1 MRTSTLAD
9 RMNVHTDGPSD
20 GRPIVFAH
28 GFGCDQTLWS
38 EVAPSF
44 ADRYRTVLF
53 DYVGSGGSDM
63 TAYDFDRYATLDGYA
78 EDLVRL
84 IEELDLHDVVL
95 VGHSV
100 SSMVGA
106 LAQVAI
112 PDRITSLVMIG
123 PSPRYINDE
132 GYVGGFTREDIEGL
146 LEALASNYGAWS
158 QAMAPAIVGNADRPR
173 LGAELT
179 EAFCRTDPDVAR
191 NFARATFLSDTRDV
205 LPKVTAPTLVLQ
217 CSEDIIAPESVGRY
231 VAARMREAQLVMM
244 QATGHCP
251 NLSAPEET
259 VAAIDAFLAPADQPR

>member
-9 RMNVHTDGPSD
+9 RMNVHTDGLVD

-28 GFGCDQTLWS
+28 GFGCDQTLWGDI
-38 EVAPSF
+38 APRF
-44 ADRYRTVLF
+44 TDRYRAVLF
-53 DYVGSGGSDM
+53 DYIGSGGSDM
-63 TAYDFDRYATLDGYA
+63 SAYDFDRYSTLDGYA
-78 EDLVRL
+78 DDVVGLV
-84 IEELDLHDVVL
+84 EELDLRDVVL

-106 LAQVAI
+106 LAQVAV
-112 PDRITSLVMIG
+112 PDRITALVMIG

-146 LEALASNYGAWS
+146 LEALASNYADWS
-158 QAMAPAIVGNADRPR
+158 KAMAPAIVGNPERPR
-173 LGAELT
+173 LGEELT
-179 EAFCRTDPDVAR
+179 DAFCRMDPDVAR

-231 VAARMREAQLVMM
+231 VAAKIQEAKLVMM

-251 NLSAPEET
+251 NLSAPDET
-259 VAAIDAFLAPADQPR
+259 VAAIDAFLATG